1 MSKFG
6 RKLSHLFSALVLLLS
21 VFVALPGLAKADT
34 APETINLHINDKA
47 SDFKYN
53 GYRIMTAEVNGQDKD
68 AVKYTLNEKYKNVVL
83 DAAKSVD
90 SSVTDFTS
98 LKAFLKKEE
107 NKNSS
112 NSTTGES
119 SEMRKFADQLYK
131 NIQSAK
137 LEPEKDKAKD
147 NAFHSGDNPVN
158 VDKEA
163 GYYLLVDATAD
174 NSDNP
179 HNYSATLLT
188 GLVNKDVTLNV
199 KPITPIVHKKVMN
212 SEGTKYVDAT
222 DYNIGDTIP
231 FMITG
236 TISSLIKSYD
246 DNYTYYFTDTLPKG
260 LTLEKNENGEYKI
273 AVQAESVADGSYAK
287 GINAANPK
295 KLTEDTDGKVNDWK
309 ATVTKNTTDGTTSL
323 RVDLHNLNKLVE
335 KGTISADDTIVV
347 TYDATLNKDAVI
359 GQGDDKA
366 GNINNVN
373 LTYSNNPTS
382 GGTGTTTNK
391 NAKVYTYELDVNKVT
406 GNKALAGAGFTLYKK
421 DANGEY
427 TAANGEKYTAVAKLS
442 PSQTTDKNSKILAKV
457 DETGTKF
464 KFSGLDQGEYLIS
477 ETTVPKGYHK
487 ADDVTFKITATFEG
501 QNTAGAALKTL
512 SVDNNSLTADTKSG
526 IVSTNVN
533 NVSDNGFVLPS
544 TGGMGRYIFLAAGAL
559 VVVAAVAFPSLKKKK
574 QQ

>member
-6 RKLSHLFSALVLLLS
+6 HKLSHLFSALVLLLS

-34 APETINLHINDKA
+34 APETIKLTINDKA
-47 SDFKYN
+47 KDFKYN

-68 AVKYTLNEKYKNVVL
+68 AVKYTLNDKYETAVL

-90 SSVTDFTS
+90 SSVKDFTS
-98 LKAFLKKEE
+98 FKAFLNKDE
-107 NKNSS
+107 NKKST

-137 LEPEKDKAKD
+137 LEPDKTF
-147 NAFHSGDNPVN
+147 NSGDNTVN

-163 GYYLLVDATAD
+163 GYYLLVDSTAD
-174 NSDNP
+174 NTDNP

-199 KPITPIVHKKVMN
+199 KSSTPIVHKKVL
-212 SEGTKYVDAT
+212 EGDTDKDKSARSYVDAT
-222 DYNIGDTIP
+222 DYAAGDTIP
-231 FMITG
+231 YMITG
-236 TISSLIKSYD
+236 TISSQIKSYD
-246 DNYTYYFTDTLPKG
+246 TYTYYFTDELPKG
-260 LTLEKNENGEYKI
+260 LDLDESTI
-273 AVQAESVADGSYAK
+273 AVQAEKVTSGYAK
-287 GINAANPK
+287 GINSTNAT
-295 KLTEDTDGKVNDWK
+295 KLTKDTDWK
-309 ATVTKNTTDGTTSL
+309 ATVTKNNDGTTSL
-323 RVDLHNLNKLVE
+323 RVDLNDLKKLVE
-335 KGTISADDTIVV
+335 DRKISADDTIVV
-347 TYDATLNKDAVI
+347 TYDAKLNKDAVI
-359 GQGDDKA
+359 GAA
-366 GNINNVN
+366 GNVNNVQ
-373 LTYSNNPTS
+373 LHYSNNPTS
-382 GGTGTTTNK
+382 DGVGKTTNK

-406 GNKALAGAGFTLYKK
+406 GQKALAGAGFTLYKK

-427 TAANGEKYTAVAKLS
+427 KEVKVLTPDDAVAGS
-442 PSQTTDKNSKILAKV
+442 DSNVKNKYV
-457 DETGTKF
+457 F
-464 KFSGLDQGEYLIS
+464 KELDQGEYKIS

-533 NVSDNGFVLPS
+533 NVSDTGFVLPS

-574 QQ
+574 LQ

>member
-34 APETINLHINDKA
+34 APETIHLTINDKS

-53 GYRIMTAEVNGQDKD
+53 GYRIMTAEVNGDDKD
-68 AVKYTLNEKYKNVVL
+68 AVKYTLNEKYENVVL

-90 SSVTDFTS
+90 SSVKDFTS
-98 LKAFLKKEE
+98 FKAFLKKEE
-107 NKNSS
+107 NKNSA

-119 SEMRKFADQLYK
+119 SEMRKFADKLYK
-131 NIQSAK
+131 KIQSAN
-137 LEPEKDKAKD
+137 LERDKA
-147 NAFHSGDNPVN
+147 FQSGDNTVN

-174 NSDNP
+174 NADNP

-199 KPITPIVHKKVMN
+199 KSSTPIVHKKVLEGDTDKKE
-212 SEGTKYVDAT
+212 SERSYVDAT
-222 DYNIGDTIP
+222 DYAAGDTIP

-236 TISSLIKSYD
+236 TISSQIKSY
-246 DNYTYYFTDTLPKG
+246 DNYTYYFTDELPKG
-260 LTLEKNENGEYKI
+260 LTLAEDSI
-273 AVQAESVADGSYAK
+273 VVQAEKVTSGYAK
-287 GINAANPK
+287 GINATNAT
-295 KLTEDTDGKVNDWK
+295 KLTKDTDWK
-309 ATVTKNTTDGTTSL
+309 ATVTKNDDGTTSL
-323 RVDLHNLNKLVE
+323 RVDLHDLKKLVE
-335 KGTISADDTIVV
+335 DGTLSTDDTIVV
-347 TYDATLNKDAVI
+347 TYNATLNKDAVI
-359 GQGDDKA
+359 GAA
-366 GNINNVN
+366 GNVNNVK

-382 GGTGTTTNK
+382 DGTGTTTNK

-406 GNKALAGAGFTLYKK
+406 GQKALAGAGFTLYKK
-421 DANGEY
+421 DAKGEY
-427 TAANGEKYTAVAKLS
+427 KEVKVLNPDDAVAGS
-442 PSQTTDKNSKILAKV
+442 DSNVKNKYV
-457 DETGTKF
+457 F
-464 KFSGLDQGEYLIS
+464 KELDQGEYKIS

-512 SVDNNSLTADTKSG
+512 SVDNNSLTADTNSG

-533 NVSDNGFVLPS
+533 NVSDKGFVLPS

-574 QQ
+574 LQ

>member
-1 MSKFG
+1 M
-6 RKLSHLFSALVLLLS
+6 
-21 VFVALPGLAKADT
+21 FVALPGLAKADT
-34 APETINLHINDKA
+34 APETIKLTINDKA
-47 SDFKYN
+47 KDFKYN

-68 AVKYTLNEKYKNVVL
+68 AVKYTLNDKYETAVL

-90 SSVTDFTS
+90 SSVKDFTS
-98 LKAFLKKEE
+98 FKAFLNKEE
-107 NKNSS
+107 NKKST

-137 LEPEKDKAKD
+137 LEPDKTF
-147 NAFHSGDNPVN
+147 NSGDNTVN

-174 NSDNP
+174 NTDNP

-199 KPITPIVHKKVMN
+199 KSSTPIVHKKVL
-212 SEGTKYVDAT
+212 EGDKDKSARSYVDAT
-222 DYNIGDTIP
+222 DYAAGDTIP
-231 FMITG
+231 YMITG
-236 TISSLIKSYD
+236 TISSQIKSY
-246 DNYTYYFTDTLPKG
+246 DNYTYYFTDELPKG
-260 LTLEKNENGEYKI
+260 LDLDESSI
-273 AVQAESVADGSYAK
+273 DVQAEKVTSGYAK
-287 GINAANPK
+287 GINATNAT
-295 KLTEDTDGKVNDWK
+295 KLTKDTDWK
-309 ATVTKNTTDGTTSL
+309 ATVTKNNDGTTSL
-323 RVDLHNLNKLVE
+323 RVDLKDLKKLVE
-335 KGTISADDTIVV
+335 DHKISTDDTIVV
-347 TYDATLNKDAVI
+347 TYNAKLNKDAVI
-359 GQGDDKA
+359 GAA
-366 GNINNVN
+366 GNVNNVQ
-373 LTYSNNPTS
+373 LHYSNNPTS
-382 GGTGTTTNK
+382 GGEGKTTNK

-406 GNKALAGAGFTLYKK
+406 GQKALAGAGFTLYKK

-427 TAANGEKYTAVAKLS
+427 KEVKVLTPDDAVAGS
-442 PSQTTDKNSKILAKV
+442 DSNVKNKYV
-457 DETGTKF
+457 F
-464 KFSGLDQGEYLIS
+464 KELDQGEYKIS

-533 NVSDNGFVLPS
+533 NVSDTGLVLPS
-544 TGGMGRYIFLAAGAL
+544 TGGMGRYIFLAVGAL

-574 QQ
+574 LQ

>member
-21 VFVALPGLAKADT
+21 VFTALPGLAKADT
-34 APETINLHINDKA
+34 DTAPDTIKLTINDKA

-68 AVKYTLNEKYKNVVL
+68 AVKYTLNDKYETAVL

-90 SSVTDFTS
+90 SSVKDFTS
-98 LKAFLKKEE
+98 FKAFLKKNE
-107 NKNSS
+107 KSA
-112 NSTTGES
+112 NSTTGET

-137 LEPEKDKAKD
+137 LEPDKTF
-147 NAFHSGDNPVN
+147 NSGDNTVN

-163 GYYLLVDATAD
+163 GYYLLVDSTAD
-174 NSDNP
+174 NTDNP

-199 KPITPIVHKKVMN
+199 KSSTPIVHKKVL
-212 SEGTKYVDAT
+212 EGDTDKDKSARSYVDAT
-222 DYNIGDTIP
+222 DYAAGDTIP
-231 FMITG
+231 YMITG
-236 TISSLIKSYD
+236 TISSQIKSY
-246 DNYTYYFTDTLPKG
+246 DNYTYYFTDELPKG
-260 LTLEKNENGEYKI
+260 LDLDESTI
-273 AVQAESVADGSYAK
+273 AVQAEKVTSGYAK
-287 GINAANPK
+287 GINATNAT
-295 KLTEDTDGKVNDWK
+295 KLTKDTDWK
-309 ATVTKNTTDGTTSL
+309 ATVTKNNDGTTSL
-323 RVDLHNLNKLVE
+323 RVDLNDLKKLVE
-335 KGTISADDTIVV
+335 DHKISTDDTIVV
-347 TYDATLNKDAVI
+347 TYNATLNKDAVI
-359 GQGDDKA
+359 GAA
-366 GNINNVN
+366 GNVNNVQ
-373 LTYSNNPTS
+373 LHYSNNPTS
-382 GGTGTTTNK
+382 DGVGKTTNK

-406 GNKALAGAGFTLYKK
+406 GEKSLAGAGFTLYKK

-427 TAANGEKYTAVAKLS
+427 KEVKVLTPEDAVAGS
-442 PSQTTDKNSKILAKV
+442 DSNVKNKYV
-457 DETGTKF
+457 F
-464 KFSGLDQGEYLIS
+464 KELDQGEYKIS

-512 SVDNNSLTADTKSG
+512 SVDNNSLTADTNSG
-526 IVSTNVN
+526 IISTNVN
-533 NVSDNGFVLPS
+533 NVSDKELVLPS

-574 QQ
+574 LQ

>member
-21 VFVALPGLAKADT
+21 VFVTLPGLAKADP
-34 APETINLHINDKA
+34 APKTIHLTINDKS

-53 GYRIMTAEVNGQDKD
+53 GYRIMTAEVNSDDKD
-68 AVKYTLNEKYKNVVL
+68 AVKYTLNEKYKDLVL

-98 LKAFLKKEE
+98 FKAFLKK
-107 NKNSS
+107 NDGST
-112 NSTTGES
+112 NSTTGETS
-119 SEMRKFADQLYK
+119 AMRKFADKLYK

-147 NAFHSGDNPVN
+147 NAFQSGDNTVN
-158 VDKEA
+158 VDTEA

-174 NSDNP
+174 NADNP

-199 KPITPIVHKKVMN
+199 KSSTPIVHKKVLEGDTDKKE
-212 SEGTKYVDAT
+212 SERSYVDAT
-222 DYNIGDTIP
+222 DYAAGDTIP

-236 TISSLIKSYD
+236 TISSQIKSY
-246 DNYTYYFTDTLPKG
+246 DNYTYYFTDELPKG
-260 LTLEKNENGEYKI
+260 LDLDPNSI

-287 GINAANPK
+287 GINATKPK
-295 KLTEDTDGKVNDWK
+295 ELTKDTDGKVNDWK
-309 ATVTKNTTDGTTSL
+309 ATVTKNDDGTTSL
-323 RVDLHNLNKLVE
+323 RVDLHDLKDLVEHNKLS
-335 KGTISADDTIVV
+335 TDDTIVV
-347 TYDATLNKDAVI
+347 TYNATLNKDAVI
-359 GQGDDKA
+359 GAA
-366 GNINNVN
+366 GNVNNVK

-382 GGTGTTTNK
+382 DGTGTTTNK

-406 GNKALAGAGFTLYKK
+406 GQKALAGAGFTLYKK
-421 DANGEY
+421 DAKGEY
-427 TAANGEKYTAVAKLS
+427 KEVKVLNPDDAVAGS
-442 PSQTTDKNSKILAKV
+442 DSNVKNKYV
-457 DETGTKF
+457 F
-464 KFSGLDQGEYLIS
+464 KELDQGEYKIS

-487 ADDVTFKITATFEG
+487 AADVTFTITATFEG
-501 QNTAGAALKTL
+501 QNTAGAALKDL
-512 SVDNNSLTADTKSG
+512 SVDNNSLTPNTNSG
-526 IVSTNVN
+526 IISTNVN

-574 QQ
+574 LQ

>member
-34 APETINLHINDKA
+34 APETIKLTINDKA

-53 GYRIMTAEVNGQDKD
+53 GYRIMTAEVNGDDKD
-68 AVKYTLNEKYKNVVL
+68 AVKYTLNEKYENVVL

-90 SSVTDFTS
+90 SSVKDFTS
-98 LKAFLKKEE
+98 LKAFLEKEE
-107 NKNSS
+107 NKNSA
-112 NSTTGES
+112 NSTAGES
-119 SEMRKFADQLYK
+119 SEMRKFADKLYK
-131 NIQSAK
+131 KIQSAN
-137 LEPEKDKAKD
+137 LEPDKT
-147 NAFHSGDNPVN
+147 FHSGDNT
-158 VDKEA
+158 VDVDTEA

-174 NSDNP
+174 NADNP

-199 KPITPIVHKKVMN
+199 KSSTPIVHKKVLEGDTDKEK
-212 SEGTKYVDAT
+212 SERSYVDAT
-222 DYNIGDTIP
+222 DYAAGDTIP

-236 TISSLIKSYD
+236 TISSQIKSY
-246 DNYTYYFTDTLPKG
+246 DNYTYYFTDELPKG
-260 LTLEKNENGEYKI
+260 LTLDEDSI
-273 AVQAESVADGSYAK
+273 AVHAEKVTSGYAK
-287 GINAANPK
+287 GINATNATE
-295 KLTEDTDGKVNDWK
+295 LTKDDWK
-309 ATVTKNTTDGTTSL
+309 ATVTKNNDGTTL
-323 RVDLHNLNKLVE
+323 RVDLNDLKDLVE
-335 KGTISADDTIVV
+335 NGKLSTDDTIVV
-347 TYDATLNKDAVI
+347 TYNATLNKDAVI
-359 GQGDDKA
+359 GQA
-366 GNINNVN
+366 GNVNNVK

-382 GGTGTTTNK
+382 DGTGTTTNK

-406 GNKALAGAGFTLYKK
+406 GQKALAGAGFTLYKK

-427 TAANGEKYTAVAKLS
+427 QKVKELNPEDAIAGSDSNVKNKYV
-442 PSQTTDKNSKILAKV
+442 
-457 DETGTKF
+457 F
-464 KFSGLDQGEYLIS
+464 KELDQGEYKIS

-487 ADDVTFKITATFEG
+487 ADDVTFKVTATFEG

-512 SVDNNSLTADTKSG
+512 NVDNNSLTAYTKSG

-533 NVSDNGFVLPS
+533 NVSDKGFVLPS

-574 QQ
+574 LQ

>member
-34 APETINLHINDKA
+34 APETIKLTINDKS

-53 GYRIMTAEVNGQDKD
+53 GYRIMTAEVNGEDKD
-68 AVKYTLNEKYKNVVL
+68 AVKYTLNKKYENVVL

-90 SSVTDFTS
+90 PSVTDFTS
-98 LKAFLKKEE
+98 FKAFLKKEE
-107 NKNSS
+107 NKNSA

-131 NIQSAK
+131 KIQSAN
-137 LEPEKDKAKD
+137 LEPDKTF
-147 NAFHSGDNPVN
+147 NSGNNDVK
-158 VDKEA
+158 VDTEA

-174 NSDNP
+174 NANNP

-188 GLVNKDVTLNV
+188 SLVNKDVTLNV
-199 KPITPIVHKKVMN
+199 KSSTPIVHKKVL
-212 SEGTKYVDAT
+212 EGDTDKKETERSYVDAT
-222 DYNIGDTIP
+222 DYAAGDTIP

-236 TISSLIKSYD
+236 TISSQIKSY

-260 LTLEKNENGEYKI
+260 LDLDPNSI

-287 GINAANPK
+287 GINATKPK
-295 KLTEDTDGKVNDWK
+295 ELTKDTDGKVNDWK
-309 ATVTKNTTDGTTSL
+309 ATVTKNDDGTTSL
-323 RVDLHNLNKLVE
+323 RVDLHDLKDLVEHNKLS
-335 KGTISADDTIVV
+335 TDDTIVV
-347 TYDATLNKDAVI
+347 TYNAKLNDNAVI
-359 GQGDDKA
+359 GQA
-366 GNINNVN
+366 GNVNNVK

-382 GGTGTTTNK
+382 EGTGTTTNK

-406 GNKALAGAGFTLYKK
+406 GQKALAGAGFTLYKK
-421 DANGEY
+421 DAKGEY
-427 TAANGEKYTAVAKLS
+427 KEVKVLTPEDAIAGSDSNVKNKYV
-442 PSQTTDKNSKILAKV
+442 
-457 DETGTKF
+457 F
-464 KFSGLDQGEYLIS
+464 KELDQGEYQIR

-512 SVDNNSLTADTKSG
+512 SVDNNSLTPDTNSG
-526 IVSTNVN
+526 IISTNVN
-533 NVSDNGFVLPS
+533 NVSDKGFVLPS
-544 TGGMGRYIFLAAGAL
+544 TGGMGRYIFLATGAL

-574 QQ
+574 LQ

>member
-34 APETINLHINDKA
+34 APETIKLTINDKS

-53 GYRIMTAEVNGQDKD
+53 GYRIMTAEVNGEDKD
-68 AVKYTLNEKYKNVVL
+68 AVKYTLNKKYENVVL

-90 SSVTDFTS
+90 PSVTDFTS
-98 LKAFLKKEE
+98 FKAFLKKEE
-107 NKNSS
+107 NKNSA

-131 NIQSAK
+131 KIQSAN
-137 LEPEKDKAKD
+137 LEPDKTF
-147 NAFHSGDNPVN
+147 NSGNNDVK
-158 VDKEA
+158 VDTEA

-174 NSDNP
+174 NADNP

-199 KPITPIVHKKVMN
+199 KSSTPIVHKKVLEGDTDKKE
-212 SEGTKYVDAT
+212 SERSYVDAT
-222 DYNIGDTIP
+222 DYAAGDTIP

-236 TISSLIKSYD
+236 TISSQIKSY

-260 LTLEKNENGEYKI
+260 LDLDPNSI

-287 GINAANPK
+287 GIKATETDAT
-295 KLTEDTDGKVNDWK
+295 KLKPSDYT
-309 ATVTKNTTDGTTSL
+309 ATVTKGENDTTVLT
-323 RVDLHNLNKLVE
+323 VKINNLKSLVE
-335 KGTISADDTIVV
+335 AGTVKTSDTIVV
-347 TYDATLNKDAVI
+347 TYNATLNDNAVI
-359 GQGDDKA
+359 GAA
-366 GNINNVN
+366 GNVNNVK

-382 GGTGTTTNK
+382 DGKGTTTNK

-406 GNKALAGAGFTLYKK
+406 GQKALAGAGFTLYKK
-421 DANGEY
+421 DAKGEY
-427 TAANGEKYTAVAKLS
+427 KKVKVLNPDDAVAGS
-442 PSQTTDKNSKILAKV
+442 DSNVKNKYV
-457 DETGTKF
+457 F
-464 KFSGLDQGEYLIS
+464 KELDQGEYKIS

-512 SVDNNSLTADTKSG
+512 SVDNNSLTAYTNSG
-526 IVSTNVN
+526 IISTNVN
-533 NVSDNGFVLPS
+533 NVSDKGFVLPS

-574 QQ
+574 LQ

>member
-34 APETINLHINDKA
+34 ASAPETIHLTINDKS

-53 GYRIMTAEVNGQDKD
+53 GYRIMTAEVNGDDKD
-68 AVKYTLNEKYKNVVL
+68 AVKYTLNKKYENVVL

-98 LKAFLKKEE
+98 FKAFLKKNE
-107 NKNSS
+107 KSA

-119 SEMRKFADQLYK
+119 SEMRKFADKLYK
-131 NIQSAK
+131 KIQSAN
-137 LEPEKDKAKD
+137 LERDKA
-147 NAFHSGDNPVN
+147 FQSGDNTVN

-174 NSDNP
+174 NADNP

-199 KPITPIVHKKVMN
+199 KSSTPIVHKKVLEGDTDKKE
-212 SEGTKYVDAT
+212 SERSYVDAT
-222 DYNIGDTIP
+222 DYAAGDTIP

-236 TISSLIKSYD
+236 TISSQIKSY
-246 DNYTYYFTDTLPKG
+246 DNYTYYFTDELPKG
-260 LTLEKNENGEYKI
+260 LTLDEDSI
-273 AVQAESVADGSYAK
+273 TVQAEKVTSGYAK
-287 GINAANPK
+287 GINATNAT
-295 KLTEDTDGKVNDWK
+295 KLTKDTDWK
-309 ATVTKNTTDGTTSL
+309 ATVTKNNDGTTL
-323 RVDLHNLNKLVE
+323 RVDLNDLKTLVE
-335 KGTISADDTIVV
+335 NGKLSTDDTIVV
-347 TYDATLNKDAVI
+347 TYNAKLNDNAVI
-359 GQGDDKA
+359 GAA
-366 GNINNVN
+366 GNVNNVK

-382 GGTGTTTNK
+382 DGTGTTTNK

-406 GNKALAGAGFTLYKK
+406 GQKALAGAGFTLYKK
-421 DANGEY
+421 DAKGEY
-427 TAANGEKYTAVAKLS
+427 KEVKVLTPENAIAGSDSNVKNKYV
-442 PSQTTDKNSKILAKV
+442 
-457 DETGTKF
+457 F
-464 KFSGLDQGEYLIS
+464 KELDQGEYKIS

-512 SVDNNSLTADTKSG
+512 SVDNNSLTADTNSG
-526 IVSTNVN
+526 IISTNVN
-533 NVSDNGFVLPS
+533 NVSDKGFVLPS

-574 QQ
+574 LQ

>member
-34 APETINLHINDKA
+34 APETINLTINDKA

-68 AVKYTLNEKYKNVVL
+68 AVKYTLNEKYEDVVL
-83 DAAKSVD
+83 DTAKSVD
-90 SSVTDFTS
+90 SSVKNFTS
-98 LKAFLKKEE
+98 FKAFLKKNE
-107 NKNSS
+107 KSG

-119 SEMRKFADQLYK
+119 SEMRKFSDKLYK
-131 NIQSAK
+131 NIQSAN
-137 LEPEKDKAKD
+137 LEPDKT
-147 NAFHSGDNPVN
+147 FHSGDNTVN

-174 NSDNP
+174 NAGNP

-199 KPITPIVHKKVMN
+199 KSSTPIVHKKVLEGDTDKN
-212 SEGTKYVDAT
+212 ESERSYVDAT
-222 DYNIGDTIP
+222 DYAAGDTIP

-236 TISSLIKSYD
+236 TISSQIKSY
-246 DNYTYYFTDTLPKG
+246 DNYTYYFTDELPKG
-260 LTLEKNENGEYKI
+260 LTLAEDSI
-273 AVQAESVADGSYAK
+273 AVQAEKVTSGYAK
-287 GINAANPK
+287 GINATNAT
-295 KLTEDTDGKVNDWK
+295 KLTKDTDWK
-309 ATVTKNTTDGTTSL
+309 ATVTKNNDGTTSL
-323 RVDLHNLNKLVE
+323 RVDLNDLKTLVE
-335 KGTISADDTIVV
+335 NGKLSTDDTIVV
-347 TYDATLNKDAVI
+347 TYNATLNKDAVI
-359 GQGDDKA
+359 GQA
-366 GNINNVN
+366 GNVNNVK

-382 GGTGTTTNK
+382 DGTGTTTNK

-406 GNKALAGAGFTLYKK
+406 GQKALAGAGFTLYKK
-421 DANGEY
+421 DAKGEY
-427 TAANGEKYTAVAKLS
+427 KEVKVLTPEDAIAGSDSNVKNKYV
-442 PSQTTDKNSKILAKV
+442 
-457 DETGTKF
+457 F
-464 KFSGLDQGEYLIS
+464 KELDQGEYKIS

-487 ADDVTFKITATFEG
+487 ADDVTFKITATFED

-533 NVSDNGFVLPS
+533 NVSDKGFVLPS

-574 QQ
+574 LQ

>member
-34 APETINLHINDKA
+34 APETIHLTINDKS

-53 GYRIMTAEVNGQDKD
+53 GYRIMTAEVNGDDKD
-68 AVKYTLNEKYKNVVL
+68 AVKYTLNKKYENVVL

-90 SSVTDFTS
+90 SSVKDFTS
-98 LKAFLKKEE
+98 FKAFLKKEE
-107 NKNSS
+107 NKNSA

-131 NIQSAK
+131 KIQSAN
-137 LEPEKDKAKD
+137 LEPDKTF
-147 NAFHSGDNPVN
+147 NSGNNDVK
-158 VDKEA
+158 VDAEA

-174 NSDNP
+174 NADNP

-199 KPITPIVHKKVMN
+199 KSSTPIVHKKVLEGDTDKKE
-212 SEGTKYVDAT
+212 SERSYVDAT
-222 DYNIGDTIP
+222 DYAAGDTIP

-236 TISSLIKSYD
+236 TISSQIKSY
-246 DNYTYYFTDTLPKG
+246 DNYTYYFTDELPKG
-260 LTLEKNENGEYKI
+260 LDLDPNSI
-273 AVQAESVADGSYAK
+273 AVQAESVADGNYAK
-287 GINAANPK
+287 GINATGAT
-295 KLTEDTDGKVNDWK
+295 KLAADDYTT
-309 ATVTKNTTDGTTSL
+309 TVAKGDKGTTVL
-323 RVDLHNLNKLVE
+323 TVKINNLKKLVE
-335 KGTISADDTIVV
+335 DGTVKTSDTIVV
-347 TYDATLNKDAVI
+347 TYNAKLNDNAVI
-359 GQGDDKA
+359 GAA
-366 GNINNVN
+366 GNVNNVK

-382 GGTGTTTNK
+382 EGTGTTTNK

-406 GNKALAGAGFTLYKK
+406 GQKALAGAGFTLYKK
-421 DANGEY
+421 DAKGEY
-427 TAANGEKYTAVAKLS
+427 KEVKVLTPEDAIAGSDSNVKNKYV
-442 PSQTTDKNSKILAKV
+442 
-457 DETGTKF
+457 F
-464 KFSGLDQGEYLIS
+464 KELDQGEYQIR

-512 SVDNNSLTADTKSG
+512 GVDNNSLTPDTNSG
-526 IVSTNVN
+526 IISTNVN
-533 NVSDNGFVLPS
+533 NVSDKGFVLPS

-574 QQ
+574 LQ

>member
-6 RKLSHLFSALVLLLS
+6 HKLSHLFSALVLLLS

-34 APETINLHINDKA
+34 APETIKLTINDKA
-47 SDFKYN
+47 KDFKYN

-68 AVKYTLNEKYKNVVL
+68 AVKYTLNDKYETAVL

-90 SSVTDFTS
+90 SSVKDFTS
-98 LKAFLKKEE
+98 FKAFLNKEE
-107 NKNSS
+107 NKKST

-137 LEPEKDKAKD
+137 LEPDKTF
-147 NAFHSGDNPVN
+147 NSGDNTVN

-163 GYYLLVDATAD
+163 GYYLLVDSTAD
-174 NSDNP
+174 NTDNP

-199 KPITPIVHKKVMN
+199 KSSTPIVHKKVL
-212 SEGTKYVDAT
+212 EGDTDKDKSARSYVDAT
-222 DYNIGDTIP
+222 DYAAGDTIP
-231 FMITG
+231 YMITG
-236 TISSLIKSYD
+236 TISSQIKSYD
-246 DNYTYYFTDTLPKG
+246 TYTYYFTDELPKG
-260 LTLEKNENGEYKI
+260 LDLDESTI
-273 AVQAESVADGSYAK
+273 AVQAEKVTSGYAK
-287 GINAANPK
+287 GINSTNAT
-295 KLTEDTDGKVNDWK
+295 KLTKGTDWK
-309 ATVTKNTTDGTTSL
+309 ATVTKNNDGTTSL
-323 RVDLHNLNKLVE
+323 RVDLNDLKKLVE
-335 KGTISADDTIVV
+335 DRKISADDTIVV
-347 TYDATLNKDAVI
+347 TYDAKLNKDAVI
-359 GQGDDKA
+359 GAA
-366 GNINNVN
+366 GNVNNVQ
-373 LTYSNNPTS
+373 LHYSNNPTS
-382 GGTGTTTNK
+382 DGVGKTTNK

-406 GNKALAGAGFTLYKK
+406 GQKALAGAGFTLYKK

-427 TAANGEKYTAVAKLS
+427 KEVKVLTPDDAVAGS
-442 PSQTTDKNSKILAKV
+442 DSNVKNKYV
-457 DETGTKF
+457 F
-464 KFSGLDQGEYLIS
+464 KELDQGEYKIS

-533 NVSDNGFVLPS
+533 NVSDTGFVLPS

-574 QQ
+574 LQ

>member
-34 APETINLHINDKA
+34 APETIKLTINDKS

-53 GYRIMTAEVNGQDKD
+53 GYRIMTAEVNGEDKD
-68 AVKYTLNEKYKNVVL
+68 AVKYTLNKKYENVVL

-90 SSVTDFTS
+90 PSVTDFTS
-98 LKAFLKKEE
+98 FKAFLKKEE
-107 NKNSS
+107 NKNSA

-131 NIQSAK
+131 KIQSAN
-137 LEPEKDKAKD
+137 LEPDKTF
-147 NAFHSGDNPVN
+147 NSGNNDVK
-158 VDKEA
+158 VDTEA

-174 NSDNP
+174 NANNP

-188 GLVNKDVTLNV
+188 SLVNKDVTLNV
-199 KPITPIVHKKVMN
+199 KSSTPIVHKKVL
-212 SEGTKYVDAT
+212 EGDTDKKETERSYVDAT
-222 DYNIGDTIP
+222 DYAAGDTIP

-236 TISSLIKSYD
+236 TISSQIKSY

-260 LTLEKNENGEYKI
+260 LDLDPNSI

-287 GINAANPK
+287 GINATKPK
-295 KLTEDTDGKVNDWK
+295 ELTKDTDGKVNDWK
-309 ATVTKNTTDGTTSL
+309 ATVTKNDDGTTSL
-323 RVDLHNLNKLVE
+323 RVDLHDLKDLVEHNKLS
-335 KGTISADDTIVV
+335 TDDTIVV
-347 TYDATLNKDAVI
+347 TYNAKLNDNAVI
-359 GQGDDKA
+359 GQA
-366 GNINNVN
+366 GNVNNVK

-382 GGTGTTTNK
+382 EGTGTTTNK

-406 GNKALAGAGFTLYKK
+406 GQKALAGAGFTLYKK
-421 DANGEY
+421 DAKGEY
-427 TAANGEKYTAVAKLS
+427 KEVKVLTPEDAIAGSDSNVKNKYV
-442 PSQTTDKNSKILAKV
+442 
-457 DETGTKF
+457 F
-464 KFSGLDQGEYLIS
+464 KELDQGEYQIR

-512 SVDNNSLTADTKSG
+512 SVDNNSLTPDTNSG
-526 IVSTNVN
+526 IISTNVN
-533 NVSDNGFVLPS
+533 NVSDKGFVLPS

-574 QQ
+574 LQ

>member
-34 APETINLHINDKA
+34 APEPAPETIHLTINDAA

-53 GYRIMTAEVNGQDKD
+53 GYRIMTAEVNGDDKD
-68 AVKYTLNEKYKNVVL
+68 AVKYTLNKKYENVVL

-98 LKAFLKKEE
+98 FKAFLKKNE
-107 NKNSS
+107 KSA

-119 SEMRKFADQLYK
+119 SEMRKFADKLYK
-131 NIQSAK
+131 KIQSAN
-137 LEPEKDKAKD
+137 LERDKA
-147 NAFHSGDNPVN
+147 FQSGDNTVN

-199 KPITPIVHKKVMN
+199 KSSTPIVHKKVLEGDTDKKE
-212 SEGTKYVDAT
+212 SERSYVDAT
-222 DYNIGDTIP
+222 DYAAGDTIP

-236 TISSLIKSYD
+236 TISSQIKSY
-246 DNYTYYFTDTLPKG
+246 DNYTYYFTDELPKG
-260 LTLEKNENGEYKI
+260 LTLDEDSI
-273 AVQAESVADGSYAK
+273 TVQAEKVTSGYAK
-287 GINAANPK
+287 GINATNAT
-295 KLTEDTDGKVNDWK
+295 KLTKDTDWK
-309 ATVTKNTTDGTTSL
+309 ATVTKNNDGTTL
-323 RVDLHNLNKLVE
+323 RVDLNDLKTLVE
-335 KGTISADDTIVV
+335 NGKLSTDDTIVV
-347 TYDATLNKDAVI
+347 TYNAKLNDNAVI
-359 GQGDDKA
+359 GAA
-366 GNINNVN
+366 GNVNNVK

-382 GGTGTTTNK
+382 DGTGTTTNK

-406 GNKALAGAGFTLYKK
+406 GQKALAGAGFTLYKK
-421 DANGEY
+421 DAKGEY
-427 TAANGEKYTAVAKLS
+427 KEVKVLTPEDAIAGSDSNVKNKYV
-442 PSQTTDKNSKILAKV
+442 
-457 DETGTKF
+457 F
-464 KFSGLDQGEYLIS
+464 KELDQGEYKIS

-512 SVDNNSLTADTKSG
+512 SVDNSSLTPDTNSG
-526 IVSTNVN
+526 IISTNVN
-533 NVSDNGFVLPS
+533 NVSDKGFVLPS

-574 QQ
+574 LQ

>member
-6 RKLSHLFSALVLLLS
+6 RKLGHLFSALVLLLS

-34 APETINLHINDKA
+34 APAPETIHLTINDAA

-53 GYRIMTAEVNGQDKD
+53 GYRIMTAEVNGDDKD
-68 AVKYTLNEKYKNVVL
+68 AVKYTLNKKYENVVL

-98 LKAFLKKEE
+98 FKAFLKKNE
-107 NKNSS
+107 KSA

-119 SEMRKFADQLYK
+119 SEMRKFADKLYK
-131 NIQSAK
+131 KIQSAN
-137 LEPEKDKAKD
+137 LERDKA
-147 NAFHSGDNPVN
+147 FQSGDNTVN

-199 KPITPIVHKKVMN
+199 KSSTPIVHKKVLEGDTDKKE
-212 SEGTKYVDAT
+212 SERSYVDAT
-222 DYNIGDTIP
+222 DYAAGDTIP

-236 TISSLIKSYD
+236 TISSQIKSY
-246 DNYTYYFTDTLPKG
+246 DNYTYYFTDELPKG
-260 LTLEKNENGEYKI
+260 LTLDEDSI
-273 AVQAESVADGSYAK
+273 TVQAEKVTSGYAK
-287 GINAANPK
+287 GINATNAT
-295 KLTEDTDGKVNDWK
+295 KLTKDTDWK
-309 ATVTKNTTDGTTSL
+309 ATVTKNNDGTTL
-323 RVDLHNLNKLVE
+323 RVDLNDLKTLVE
-335 KGTISADDTIVV
+335 NGKLSTDDTIVV
-347 TYDATLNKDAVI
+347 TYNAKLNDNAVI
-359 GQGDDKA
+359 GAA
-366 GNINNVN
+366 GNVNNVK

-382 GGTGTTTNK
+382 DGTGTTTNK

-406 GNKALAGAGFTLYKK
+406 GQKALAGAGFTLYKK
-421 DANGEY
+421 DAKGEY
-427 TAANGEKYTAVAKLS
+427 KEVKVLTPEDAVAGS
-442 PSQTTDKNSKILAKV
+442 DSNVKNKYV
-457 DETGTKF
+457 F
-464 KFSGLDQGEYLIS
+464 KELDQGEYKIS

-512 SVDNNSLTADTKSG
+512 SVDNSSLTADTNSG

-533 NVSDNGFVLPS
+533 NVSDKGFVLPS

-574 QQ
+574 LQ